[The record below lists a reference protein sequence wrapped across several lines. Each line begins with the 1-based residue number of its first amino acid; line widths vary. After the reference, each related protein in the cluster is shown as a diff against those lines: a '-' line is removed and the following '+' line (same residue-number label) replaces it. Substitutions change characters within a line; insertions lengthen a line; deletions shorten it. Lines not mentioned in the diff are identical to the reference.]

1 MTSKDKLTEMKLTSE
16 ENSGQVDSNSRS
28 GENSQ
33 PQRRPWILYILA
45 LIGLIG
51 LIIIPVMLLQ
61 GNGST
66 SVNNGN
72 EELNFAEVVLTDL
85 VQEEEY
91 NGTIGSLEADPV
103 QAQLSG
109 TITDIPT
116 PGETINQ
123 GEVLYT
129 IDEQPVVLL
138 HGELPAF
145 QDLAIGEDTVPVNS
159 QLAGVIT
166 WVPEP
171 GTVIEQGQELFRV
184 NDQPVILLYGDH
196 PSFRTMYDYDP
207 DFHSYKISYET
218 YDNKPPT
225 YDEGPNQIGS
235 DVLQLEQALVALGYS
250 HSAMRVDNEF
260 TYATRYMVKQ
270 FQASVGATFDGIL
283 QLGEVVF
290 LSGPAQVL
298 EVHAN
303 PGDYSGGAVLSV
315 STGDPASGTLV
326 LQLEEALEGL
336 GFNANNSLE
345 VDGVFSPETTQAVR
359 DFQAAVGLEQD
370 GMLNL
375 GEVVFL
381 PGDVRVTSQ
390 LATLGSTVAQGFPI
404 IGISLVDKLVSIN
417 LPADQQDLLDVG
429 DTVTIE
435 MPDYTEVPGT
445 VVFVSQT
452 ALAAANEWDPKT
464 FEVRIEF
471 KDPTVAED
479 LDEAPVDVIVVTD
492 SIDDVMAIPVSALL
506 ALLEGGYAVEVH
518 TGGNRTDLVAVEVG
532 FFGSNNMIEI
542 ISGEIEPGDQ
552 VVVP

>member
-1 MTSKDKLTEMKLTSE
+1 MTNKDKQTEMKITPE
-16 ENSGQVDSNSRS
+16 ENSGQVESNSRS

-45 LIGLIG
+45 LVGLIA

-72 EELNFAEVVLTDL
+72 EEFNFAEVVLTDL

-103 QAQLSG
+103 LAQLSG

-225 YDEGPNQIGS
+225 YDEGPNQIGN

-290 LSGPAQVL
+290 LPGPAQVL
-298 EVHAN
+298 EVHAS

-390 LATLGSTVAQGFPI
+390 LATLGSTIAQGFPI

>member
-1 MTSKDKLTEMKLTSE
+1 
-16 ENSGQVDSNSRS
+16 
-28 GENSQ
+28 
-33 PQRRPWILYILA
+33 
-45 LIGLIG
+45 
-51 LIIIPVMLLQ
+51 
-61 GNGST
+61 
-66 SVNNGN
+66 
-72 EELNFAEVVLTDL
+72 
-85 VQEEEY
+85 
-91 NGTIGSLEADPV
+91 
-103 QAQLSG
+103 
-109 TITDIPT
+109 
-116 PGETINQ
+116 
-123 GEVLYT
+123 
-129 IDEQPVVLL
+129 
-138 HGELPAF
+138 
-145 QDLAIGEDTVPVNS
+145 
-159 QLAGVIT
+159 
-166 WVPEP
+166 
-171 GTVIEQGQELFRV
+171 
-184 NDQPVILLYGDH
+184 
-196 PSFRTMYDYDP
+196 
-207 DFHSYKISYET
+207 
-218 YDNKPPT
+218 
-225 YDEGPNQIGS
+225 
-235 DVLQLEQALVALGYS
+235 
-250 HSAMRVDNEF
+250 
-260 TYATRYMVKQ
+260 
-270 FQASVGATFDGIL
+270 
-283 QLGEVVF
+283 
-290 LSGPAQVL
+290 
-298 EVHAN
+298 
-303 PGDYSGGAVLSV
+303 
-315 STGDPASGTLV
+315 
-326 LQLEEALEGL
+326 EEALEGL

-518 TGGNRTDLVAVEVG
+518 TGGNRTDLVAVAVG

>member
-1 MTSKDKLTEMKLTSE
+1 MTNKDKQTEMKITPE
-16 ENSGQVDSNSRS
+16 ENSGQVESNRRS

-45 LIGLIG
+45 LIGLIA

-72 EELNFAEVVLTDL
+72 EEFNFAEVVLTDL

-103 QAQLSG
+103 LAQLSG

-225 YDEGPNQIGS
+225 YDEGPNQIGN

-290 LSGPAQVL
+290 LPGPAQVL
-298 EVHAN
+298 EVYAS